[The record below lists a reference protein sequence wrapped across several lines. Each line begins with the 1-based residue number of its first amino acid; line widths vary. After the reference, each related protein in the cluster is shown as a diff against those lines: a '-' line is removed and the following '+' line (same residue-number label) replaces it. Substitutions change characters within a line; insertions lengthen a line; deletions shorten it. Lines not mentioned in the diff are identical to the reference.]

1 MTGQQVADILRKYKF
16 RTQNEDELQQA
27 IAIVLSAERV
37 KFEREVVLSS
47 IDRID
52 FMLPAGIGIEVKV
65 AGSSENVLRQLHRY
79 AKIEAVKELILV
91 SKRFQAGR
99 QPHDVGGKPVHV
111 VFVFGGFA

>member
-1 MTGQQVADILRKYKF
+1 MTGQEIADLLRRHKF

-27 IAIVLSAERV
+27 IAIVLTRV
-37 KFEREVVLSS
+37 QQVFEREVVLSP

-52 FMLPAGIGIEVKV
+52 FMLPNGIGIEVKV

-79 AKIEAVKELILV
+79 AKVEAVKEIILV

-111 VFVFGGFA
+111 VFVHGGFA